1 MSYKIYAKKGKKT
14 MPIKLEKKHI
24 YYNGTTT
31 FYLYKPVGA
40 TEGAGNAD
48 ASRGYCTTTGNV
60 ELLYD
65 TSLNT
70 LIQQGTHEDQ
80 RIGNKI
86 NIKGV
91 NMTLALNL
99 TGANL
104 IARLSHGEFIDFET
118 HWRLMA
124 VKFKSPLN
132 DPETDL
138 AEWFRDT
145 FIYYNLSSQNP
156 LIPNQSNWMDKLR
169 DSTKWTGKFRIL
181 KDMKFVLGKSH
192 TMTQLNFNLGFN
204 KNVNFDN
211 TSNVPTNEQS
221 FSNIYIFIISP
232 SCNYT
237 DVDQI
242 SQDKLKNLAEA
253 QTEIARVRYNV
264 KTIYYD
270 M

>member
-1 MSYKIYAKKGKKT
+1 

-24 YYNGTTT
+24 YYNGNTS
-31 FYLYKPVGA
+31 FYLYRPIGT
-40 TEGAGNAD
+40 TEGATNAD
-48 ASRGYCTTTGNV
+48 SSRGYCVTTGNV

-70 LIQQGTHEDQ
+70 LIQQGTKEDQ

-91 NMTLALNL
+91 NMTISLNL
-99 TGANL
+99 SGSN
-104 IARLSHGEFIDFET
+104 IISNLSHGEFIDFVLN
-118 HWRLMA
+118 WRIMA
-124 VKFKSPLN
+124 VKFKQPLT

-138 AEWFRDT
+138 AEWYRDT
-145 FIYYNLSSQNP
+145 FIYYNLHSVNP
-156 LIPNQSNWMDKLR
+156 QIPIQSNWMDKLR
-169 DSTKWTGKFRIL
+169 DSTKWTGQFKIL
-181 KDMKFVLGKSH
+181 KDKKFVMGKRH
-192 TMTQLNFNLGFN
+192 TVTQFNFDLGFN

-211 TSNVPTNEQS
+211 TSNTPTTDQP
-221 FSNIYIFIISP
+221 FSNIYIFMISP
-232 SCNYT
+232 SCNFL

-242 SQDKLKNLAEA
+242 SQDKLRLLGYA
-253 QTEIARVRYNV
+253 QTEIARARWNV